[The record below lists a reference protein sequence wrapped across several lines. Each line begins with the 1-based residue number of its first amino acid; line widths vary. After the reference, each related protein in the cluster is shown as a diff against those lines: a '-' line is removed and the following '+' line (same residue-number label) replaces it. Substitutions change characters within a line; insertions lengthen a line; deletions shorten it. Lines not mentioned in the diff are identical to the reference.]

1 MKKLSVIGNLGGD
14 AIRKVENGRPFL
26 SFSIADTRRRTD
38 EQGSTAEITEWISA
52 TMNGENE
59 RLLPYLKKGVKV
71 YASGDCAVRQFH
83 SEKQRALVAGLNL
96 YVRELELI
104 STNTEAVP
112 RDLYDENGVAY
123 RVQKYYNVG
132 KSEAKCLFDR
142 HRVQYNVDENG
153 WVTAPAKPAAENDS
167 QNADDNAGQVY

>member
-14 AIRKVENGRPFL
+14 AVRKVENGRPFL

-38 EQGSTAEITEWISA
+38 EQGNTSETTEWISA

-71 YASGDCAVRQFH
+71 YASGDCAVRQYH

-112 RDLYDENGVAY
+112 RDLYDPQGVAY
-123 RVQKYYNVG
+123 RVQKFYNVG
-132 KSEAKCLFDR
+132 KIESQCLFDR
-142 HRVQYNVDENG
+142 QGAQFYVDENG
-153 WVTAPAKPAAENDS
+153 WVSIPEATPTENMS
-167 QNADDNAGQVY
+167 ENAGDEAQKV